1 MLQRVVKCYTK
12 LTLDV
17 GFDSA
22 NMIGLSLY
30 ELIASMICKRQVANT
45 MTITIHDSAHYQ

>member
-1 MLQRVVKCYTK
+1 MCFMCAKRTF
-12 LTLDV
+12 DV

-30 ELIASMICKRQVANT
+30 ELIASMICKYQAARQNNNT
-45 MTITIHDSAHYQ
+45 TQQFTVQ